1 MKNIFS
7 KATLAALSLCAL
19 WALDASAQFGGMGGG
34 RRGMSQDRSAR
45 AAPATPVERG
55 GNGSLLDQASAQ
67 LSELQLDLK
76 LNPTQ
81 VPAWQLFAQ
90 SMNVYLDDFRRGPVP
105 APVAA
110 SIPLSGMLAI
120 RQVVDGVRNRYGL
133 LEDFESQA
141 RALYTSLDGSQK
153 SAFDARVSQWRF
165 LQSRAD

>member
-1 MKNIFS
+1 
-7 KATLAALSLCAL
+7 
-19 WALDASAQFGGMGGG
+19 
-34 RRGMSQDRSAR
+34 
-45 AAPATPVERG
+45 
-55 GNGSLLDQASAQ
+55 LDQASAQ

-81 VPAWQLFAQ
+81 VPVWQLFAQ

-110 SIPLSGMLAI
+110 SIPPSGMLAI

-141 RALYTSLDGSQK
+141 RALYTSLEGSQK